1 MITKTV
7 HQQNEGYSNN
17 SCHRSIISAYFL
29 IQFSLILCY
38 SFSDQT
44 PVMLFKFLMM
54 AVLAVV
60 FPFPRE
66 ASSEICPRWVKLNKS
81 PVCFGVKGNQYGRFS
96 YHRNM
101 FVSLF
106 MLVHRSGNKPQEL
119 LGMCSKSSKPSHHLD
134 RPE

>member
-44 PVMLFKFLMM
+44 PVILFKFLI
-54 AVLAVV
+54 AVLAVL

-66 ASSEICPRWVKLNKS
+66 ASSEICPRWVKLMQQV
-81 PVCFGVKGNQYGRFS
+81 VC
-96 YHRNM
+96 
-101 FVSLF
+101 
-106 MLVHRSGNKPQEL
+106 L
-119 LGMCSKSSKPSHHLD
+119 LRCEVVWAGSVLH
-134 RPE
+134 